1 MQISDEIAGIIID
14 HHALIE
20 GVVSE
25 EAVLPALC
33 LASNVMGEE
42 AAELDNGSC
51 VLGCGDGQAGGAR
64 SS

>member
-25 EAVLPALC
+25 ESILPALG

-51 VLGCGDGQAGGAR
+51 VLR
-64 SS
+64 